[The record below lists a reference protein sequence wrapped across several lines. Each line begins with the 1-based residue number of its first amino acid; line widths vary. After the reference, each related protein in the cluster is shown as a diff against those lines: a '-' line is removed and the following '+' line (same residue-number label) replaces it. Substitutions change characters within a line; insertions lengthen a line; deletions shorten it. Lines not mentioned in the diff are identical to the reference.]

1 MIPKSGNKNVDMAIS
16 IAVIILIVY
25 VLNKL
30 IAIIKDPFGAV
41 TGVTPDTGLPLDP
54 NDIKVDKSKLN
65 YPLEQYN
72 IWAAQIET
80 AITGF
85 YVSEDDVQSVR
96 DVMYNINSDADLLQ
110 LIKAFGIQ
118 TSLGGLTGG
127 NGDLITNLKLYIPQK
142 EFKGFN
148 DHFAGWGM
156 KLRI

>member
-1 MIPKSGNKNVDMAIS
+1 MIPKSGNKNVDTAIT
-16 IAVIILIVY
+16 IAVIILIVF
-25 VLNKL
+25 VLNKIL
-30 IAIIKDPFGAV
+30 SILKNPFG
-41 TGVTPDTGLPLDP
+41 TTPDTGLPLDP
-54 NDIKVDKSKLN
+54 NDIKVDESKLN
-65 YPLEQYN
+65 YPLSQYE
-72 IWAAQIET
+72 IWATNIET

-96 DVMYNINSDADLLQ
+96 DVLYNINSDADLMQ

-127 NGDLITNLKLYIPQK
+127 NGDLVTNLRLYIPSK

-148 DHFAGWGM
+148 DHFTGWGM